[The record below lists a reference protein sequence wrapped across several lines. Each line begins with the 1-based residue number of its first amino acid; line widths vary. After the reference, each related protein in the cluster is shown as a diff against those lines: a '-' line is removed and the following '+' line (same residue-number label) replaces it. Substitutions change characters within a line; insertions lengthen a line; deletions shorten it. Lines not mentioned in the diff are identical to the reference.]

1 MKVWAAK
8 DTYQKLLPTIYQF
21 WHTYGSDIQ
30 SGAVVLSAIAAFAI
44 IRSTRQ
50 NGRRRNTMDL
60 ILHQESDRDLI
71 EARAAFNE
79 LKAGEVKLATY
90 AKPETKNSEQA
101 QTIRK
106 ILNLHELTAVA
117 IEEGVID
124 ERVYRRWF
132 NTTYIKDYVAV
143 EAYILEAR
151 RTYENP
157 KAFCE
162 FEKMAKR
169 WKSDKSWY
177 AKPSWLQRKS
187 EAFARLRRA

>member
-1 MKVWAAK
+1 V
-8 DTYQKLLPTIYQF
+8 LPAIYDF

-30 SGAVVLSAIAAFAI
+30 SGAVVLSAVAAFVV
-44 IRSTRQ
+44 IRTTRQ
-50 NGRRRNTMDL
+50 NGKRRNTMDL

-71 EARAAFNE
+71 QARVAFNE
-79 LKAGEVKLATY
+79 LKAGSVKLQTY
-90 AKPETKNSEQA
+90 AKPDAKNSEQA

-106 ILNLHELTAVA
+106 ILNLHELTAVS

-132 NTTYIKDYVAV
+132 NTTFIKDYIAT
-143 EAYILEAR
+143 ESYIQEAR
-151 RTYENP
+151 KTYDNP

-169 WKSDKSWY
+169 WKADKAWY
-177 AKPSWLQRKS
+177 NKPSWWQRKS
-187 EAFARLRRA
+187 EALNRLRNA

>member
-1 MKVWAAK
+1 
-8 DTYQKLLPTIYQF
+8 
-21 WHTYGSDIQ
+21 
-30 SGAVVLSAIAAFAI
+30 
-44 IRSTRQ
+44 
-50 NGRRRNTMDL
+50 MDL

-79 LKAGEVKLATY
+79 LKAGAVKLVTY
-90 AKPETKNSEQA
+90 AMPDTRNTEQA

-106 ILNLHELTAVA
+106 VLNLHELTAVA

-132 NTTYIKDYVAV
+132 NTTFIKDYIATDS
-143 EAYILEAR
+143 YIQQAR
-151 RTYENP
+151 KTYENP

-162 FEKMAKR
+162 FERMAKR

-177 AKPSWLQRKS
+177 DKPSWWQRKR
-187 EAFARLRRA
+187 EALGRLRRA